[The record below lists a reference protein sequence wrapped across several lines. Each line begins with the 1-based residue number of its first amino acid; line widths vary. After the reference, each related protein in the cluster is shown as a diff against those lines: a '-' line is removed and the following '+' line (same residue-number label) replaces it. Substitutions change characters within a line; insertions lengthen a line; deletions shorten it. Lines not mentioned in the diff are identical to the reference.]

1 MIAMIRIRDGTSSS
15 ALCKLDLMRF
25 TEEQV
30 RERMSERGI
39 RGDAFFVCGFVDW
52 EVDRV
57 MTLQEAY
64 ALKKCILCLYDGDD
78 YVVQELLKRHK
89 PFGEIISSCYEFCS
103 KDELETVKKLFSD
116 IDSSELIKYF
126 CKVGSWNNLIANYI
140 NAGYLLQT
148 NKGFYIN
155 QFR

>member
-1 MIAMIRIRDGTSSS
+1 MIAVIRIRNETNSS
-15 ALCKLDLMRF
+15 ALCELDLMRF

-39 RGDAFFVCGFVDW
+39 RDGAFFVCGFVDW

-64 ALKKCILCLYDGDD
+64 TLKKCILGLYDGDD
-78 YVVQELLKRHK
+78 YVIQELLKRHK
-89 PFGEIISSCYEFCS
+89 PFGEIISSWYKFCS
-103 KDELETVKKLFSD
+103 KNEVETVQRLLSGME
-116 IDSSELIKYF
+116 SEELIDCFYKF
-126 CKVGSWNNLIANYI
+126 SFWPRLVANYI

-148 NKGFYIN
+148 NEGFYIN

>member
-1 MIAMIRIRDGTSSS
+1 MIAIIRVRDGTNSNF
-15 ALCKLDLMRF
+15 LCELDLMRF

-39 RGDAFFVCGFVDW
+39 RNGAFFVCGFVDW

-64 ALKKCILCLYDGDD
+64 ALKKCILGLYDGDD
-78 YVVQELLKRHK
+78 YVVQELLKRYK
-89 PFGEIISSCYEFCS
+89 PFGEIISSWYKFCS
-103 KDELETVKKLFSD
+103 KNEVETVQRLLSGME
-116 IDSSELIKYF
+116 SEELIDCFYKF
-126 CKVGSWNNLIANYI
+126 SSWPRLVANYI
-140 NAGYLLQT
+140 NTGCLLQT

-155 QFR
+155 HLR

>member
-39 RGDAFFVCGFVDW
+39 RDDTFFVCGFVDW
-52 EVDRV
+52 EVERV

-64 ALKKCILCLYDGDD
+64 ALKACILGLYDGDD
-78 YVVQELLKRHK
+78 FIVKELLKHHK

-103 KDELETVKKLFSD
+103 KNEVETVQKLLSGME
-116 IDSSELIKYF
+116 SEELIDCFYKF
-126 CKVGSWNNLIANYI
+126 CSWPRLVANYI
-140 NAGYLLQT
+140 NTGYLLQT

>member
-57 MTLQEAY
+57 MTFQEAY
-64 ALKKCILCLYDGDD
+64 TLKKCILGLYDGDD

-103 KDELETVKKLFSD
+103 KNEVETVQKLLSGLE
-116 IDSSELIKYF
+116 SEELINCFYQF
-126 CKVGSWNNLIANYI
+126 SSWPRLVANYI
-140 NAGYLLQT
+140 NTGYLLQT

>member
-1 MIAMIRIRDGTSSS
+1 MIAVIRIRNETNSS
-15 ALCKLDLMRF
+15 ALCELDLMRF

-39 RGDAFFVCGFVDW
+39 RDGAFFVCGFVDW

-64 ALKKCILCLYDGDD
+64 ALKKCILGLYDGDD

-89 PFGEIISSCYEFCS
+89 PFGEIISNWYKFCS
-103 KDELETVKKLFSD
+103 KNEVETVQRLLSGME
-116 IDSSELIKYF
+116 SEELIDCFYKF
-126 CKVGSWNNLIANYI
+126 SSWPRLVANYI
-140 NAGYLLQT
+140 NTGYLLQT

>member
-1 MIAMIRIRDGTSSS
+1 MIAVIRIKDGTSSS

-39 RGDAFFVCGFVDW
+39 RDDAFFVCGFVDW
-52 EVDRV
+52 EVERV

-64 ALKKCILCLYDGDD
+64 ALKACILGLYDGDD
-78 YVVQELLKRHK
+78 FIVKELLKHHK
-89 PFGEIISSCYEFCS
+89 PFGEIISSCYEYCSRDEVKTVQKLLSGLGPEELINCFYKFCS
-103 KDELETVKKLFSD
+103 WPRLV
-116 IDSSELIKYF
+116 
-126 CKVGSWNNLIANYI
+126 ANYI
-140 NAGYLLQT
+140 NTGYLLQT

>member
-39 RGDAFFVCGFVDW
+39 RDDTFFVCGFVDW
-52 EVDRV
+52 VVERV

-64 ALKKCILCLYDGDD
+64 ALKACILGLYDGDD
-78 YVVQELLKRHK
+78 FIVKELLKHHK

-103 KDELETVKKLFSD
+103 KNEVETVQKLLSGME
-116 IDSSELIKYF
+116 SEELIDCFYKF
-126 CKVGSWNNLIANYI
+126 CSWPRLVANYI
-140 NAGYLLQT
+140 NTGYLLQT

>member
-1 MIAMIRIRDGTSSS
+1 MIAVIRIRNETNSS
-15 ALCKLDLMRF
+15 ALCELDLMRF

-39 RGDAFFVCGFVDW
+39 RDGAFFVCGFVDW

-64 ALKKCILCLYDGDD
+64 ALKKCILGLYDGDD

-89 PFGEIISSCYEFCS
+89 SFGEIISSCYEFYS

-155 QFR
+155 HLR

>member
-64 ALKKCILCLYDGDD
+64 ALKKCILGLYDGDD

-89 PFGEIISSCYEFCS
+89 SFGEIISSCYEFCS
-103 KDELETVKKLFSD
+103 KDKLETVKKLFSD

-155 QFR
+155 HLR